1 MWQTS
6 ALALCSPSSLL
17 MANGPCNEQGPEW
30 APSAHA
36 RGLFAAANVSC
47 GGGMLMFQAGRH
59 VAMPQRQWRPYARAA
74 ARVTEPQ
81 EQCRLETAALARG
94 VDHPEIPIPSP
105 SPTRDGRKLSG
116 KPEPK
121 LLHASPLISPV
132 APPGQSGKL
141 VRSHC
146 AEKSKSGIR
155 YKAHTSDVR
164 RAACGSSPEFR

>member
-1 MWQTS
+1 
-6 ALALCSPSSLL
+6 

-81 EQCRLETAALARG
+81 EQCRLETAASHAASIIPKSQSQVRVRLAMG
-94 VDHPEIPIPSP
+94 ENSQANQQ
-105 SPTRDGRKLSG
+105 TKTSG
-116 KPEPK
+116 FA
-121 LLHASPLISPV
+121 L
-132 APPGQSGKL
+132 
-141 VRSHC
+141 
-146 AEKSKSGIR
+146 
-155 YKAHTSDVR
+155 D
-164 RAACGSSPEFR
+164 

>member
-1 MWQTS
+1 
-6 ALALCSPSSLL
+6 

-94 VDHPEIPIPSP
+94 VDHPDPN
-105 SPTRDGRKLSG
+105 
-116 KPEPK
+116 PK
-121 LLHASPLISPV
+121 
-132 APPGQSGKL
+132 
-141 VRSHC
+141 
-146 AEKSKSGIR
+146 
-155 YKAHTSDVR
+155 SDVR
-164 RAACGSSPEFR
+164 LAMGENCAR